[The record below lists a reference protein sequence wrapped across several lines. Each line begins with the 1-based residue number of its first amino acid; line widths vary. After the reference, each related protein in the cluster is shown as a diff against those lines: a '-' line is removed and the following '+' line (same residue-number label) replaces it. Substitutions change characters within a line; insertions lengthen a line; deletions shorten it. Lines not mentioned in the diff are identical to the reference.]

1 MKRLLIKVCGMRDDA
16 GLKALHAL
24 QPDMIGF
31 VFYTPSPR
39 YAGIQ
44 ATKNQAPNVTPSKKV
59 GVFVDASLDEI
70 LARTKAFGLDYLQL
84 HGTESPEFCLAARE
98 CTGCKIIKALPV
110 AEAADLSFANKYE
123 GVADYILFD
132 TKTPNKGGS
141 GCKFDW
147 KLLDSY
153 NGNTPFIISGG
164 IDLEALVQ
172 LKKAKWPT
180 LVGVDLN
187 SRFELSPG
195 IKDIPKLKNA
205 IEMLRSNE

>member
-1 MKRLLIKVCGMRDDA
+1 MKRLLIKVCGMRYDA
-16 GLKALHAL
+16 GLNALTAL
-24 QPDMIGF
+24 KPDFIGF
-31 VFYTPSPR
+31 IFYPQSPR
-39 YAGIQ
+39 YAGVQ
-44 ATKNQAPNVTPSKKV
+44 AANNQAPNVNPSKKV

-70 LARTKAFGLDYLQL
+70 LVQTKAFGLDYLQL
-84 HGTESPEFCLAARE
+84 HGTESPEFCRAASEFTDCR
-98 CTGCKIIKALPV
+98 IIKALPI
-110 AEAADLSFANKYE
+110 AETADLSLADGYE
-123 GVADYILFD
+123 GVVDYLLFD

-153 NGNTPFIISGG
+153 ISKTPFFISGG

-172 LKKAKWPT
+172 LKRATWPA

-195 IKDIPKLKNA
+195 VKDIPKLKNA
-205 IEMLRSNE
+205 IEMLRSHE